1 MHTNAYKKTSA
12 FGQNLPHTDA
22 PIGFCKK
29 KDKQKRR
36 THQPNQCVGNPLS
49 FLFSTSKKNGE
60 TSIEPCTRKKQ
71 SVRLCPND
79 ILFAESIDYFF
90 IFSPF
95 SMLDCHEYSIF
106 RIGMQAAKY
115 VFCMMMSECME
126 RKRRIERIFKMHL
139 FVSIVVEGWKERYAQ
154 N

>member
-1 MHTNAYKKTSA
+1 MHTKNVRIRTKSAAY
-12 FGQNLPHTDA
+12 G
-22 PIGFCKK
+22 
-29 KDKQKRR
+29 R
-36 THQPNQCVGNPLS
+36 THRILQKERQTKAQNPPTKSMCRESAVLPV
-49 FLFSTSKKNGE
+49 FNKQKNGE

-139 FVSIVVEGWKERYAQ
+139 FVSIVVEDWKERYAQ